1 MKSDL
6 SGKQIAQMKPD
17 VKKATAKFSATVH
30 ASKTGKAV
38 SVLSEAVHRF
48 KD

>member
-1 MKSDL
+1 MQSDL
-6 SGKQIAQMKPD
+6 SWKDIAQMKPD
-17 VKKATAKFSATVH
+17 VKKATAKFSAPAD

-38 SVLSEAVHRF
+38 SAFSEAVHRF